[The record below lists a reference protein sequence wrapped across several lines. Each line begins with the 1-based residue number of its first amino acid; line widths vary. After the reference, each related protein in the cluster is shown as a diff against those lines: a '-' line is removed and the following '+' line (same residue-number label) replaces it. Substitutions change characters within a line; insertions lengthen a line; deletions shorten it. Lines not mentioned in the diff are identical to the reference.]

1 VDLDERFMYLALEQA
16 QRGLYLGHGGPFGA
30 LVVRRNEIIGQGWNQ
45 VIHLNDPTAH
55 AEILAIREACQNV
68 RSYRLSD
75 CVLYATCQPCP
86 MCMSAAYWA
95 HIDRLV
101 FAADAEDAAA
111 IGFSDRNIEL
121 EIAKPLQQRSMPS
134 RQLLRHESLQLF
146 QQWLASDKRIE
157 Y

>member
-16 QRGLYLGHGGPFGA
+16 QRGLELGHGGPFGA
-30 LVVRRNEIIGQGWNQ
+30 LVVKRNKIIGQGWNQ
-45 VIHLNDPTAH
+45 VVHLNDPTAH
-55 AEILAIREACQNV
+55 AEILAIREACQV
-68 RSYRLSD
+68 VQSYRLTD
-75 CVLYATCQPCP
+75 CVLYTTCQPCP

-95 HIDRLV
+95 HIGRLV

-121 EIAKPLQQRSMPS
+121 EIGKPLQQRSIPS
-134 RQLLRHESLQLF
+134 RQLLRHESLRLF